1 MSLDGQLEKLS
12 ALYGEKSDG
21 ELLDL
26 YDKRDGLT
34 EMAQQALAGV
44 MRERGLGGRVAVAV
58 EVAPVGGDEEGDT
71 VGEDEGL
78 LYMFTDAFEAREA
91 IRHMREAGIAHRML
105 DWHGVEPEREASHT
119 GLDLGLVVRRGD
131 ARRAVLVLK
140 EKLGLFPGPET
151 LGDGAGDGDGL
162 VVLSMFDREEALAA
176 AGALGR
182 VGMTYLW
189 RDGRDEASGLPDEET
204 IAIEVRAEDV
214 DRAAKLVEETLA
226 RSCADGEGWSVE
238 GDG

>member
-1 MSLDGQLEKLS
+1 MSLDGQMETLR
-12 ALYGEKSDG
+12 ALYGEKSDA

-26 YDKRDGLT
+26 YEKREGLT
-34 EMAQQALAGV
+34 GTAQEALAGV
-44 MRERGLGGRVAVAV
+44 MRGRGLASREAGAAV
-58 EVAPVGGDEEGDT
+58 EPVGGDAVGDA
-71 VGEDEGL
+71 VGADEGL
-78 LYMFTDAFEAREA
+78 VYLFHDAFEAREA

-105 DWHGVEPEREASHT
+105 DWHGVEPDREASYT
-119 GLDLGLVVRRGD
+119 GVDLGLVVRRED
-131 ARRAVLVLK
+131 AQRAVAVLK

-151 LGDGAGDGDGL
+151 VEDGGGDGEGL

-182 VGMTYLW
+182 AGMTYLW

-214 DRAAKLVEETLA
+214 DRAARLVEETLA
-226 RSCADGEGWSVE
+226 AMP
-238 GDG
+238 GDDR